1 MTSEFLILT
10 NSNTMK
16 NLLLFV
22 FITFLTSSCGQTE
35 RSSGKSKLKT
45 EFDEGSGI
53 EFSQLDEE
61 LIDKLNMLGKVWGFL
76 KYYHPEVAEGK
87 YNWDYEL
94 FRVLPAYIEAKDPL
108 ESEKVLV
115 KWIEKLGEIT
125 ECKKCEET
133 SPDAYLKPDFTWIK
147 NSDLGSEL
155 VNLLMN
161 IYQNRHQGKQFYIQ
175 LMPYVGNPKF
185 INENPYDNMPYPDTG
200 YRLLAL
206 YRYWNMIQY
215 FSPNKHLTDKN
226 WNEVLREYIPKFI
239 NAKNE
244 LEYELAALQIIGD
257 LKDTHANLWGGNDKI
272 QEMRGRFYAP
282 FRVQF
287 VEDKLVVTDYYNP
300 EFKKAAGLII
310 GDVITS
316 INNNPTENII
326 DSLSKYYPASNKAA
340 RLRDMA
346 VDLLRSPINKIRINY
361 ISDGQELTKDLTL
374 YARDSLDIYGWY
386 RRDDEPCFKILDG
399 NIGYITLKS
408 IKDKDIKKIKK
419 SFKSTKGIIIDIRNY
434 PSTFVPFSLGSY
446 FVSSERPFVKFT
458 IGNLNN
464 PGEFTFIGGPKIP
477 KPSETYKGKLIVMV
491 NEYSQSQ
498 AEYTAMAFRVGDN
511 TTIIGSTTA
520 GADGNVS
527 RIFLP
532 GSLNTLIS
540 GIGVFYPDGKE
551 TQRVGIVPDIIV
563 KPTIQGIKQGKDEL
577 LDRAIHLINQ

>member
-1 MTSEFLILT
+1 
-10 NSNTMK
+10 MK
-16 NLLLFV
+16 NLLIFLFLS
-22 FITFLTSSCGQTE
+22 FLINSCGQTE
-35 RSSGKSKLKT
+35 KSTTKAKVNS
-45 EFDEGSGI
+45 EFDETSGI
-53 EFSQLDEE
+53 KFTKLDGE
-61 LIDKLNMLGKVWGFL
+61 LINRLDILGKVWGFL
-76 KYYHPEVAEGK
+76 KYYHPEVAAGK
-87 YNWDYEL
+87 SNWDYEL
-94 FRVLPAYIEAKDPL
+94 FRILPAYL
-108 ESEKVLV
+108 ESKNNMERNKILI
-115 KWIEKLGEIT
+115 KWIEKLGAISK
-125 ECKKCEET
+125 CKDCEET
-133 SPDAYLKPDFTWIK
+133 SPGAYLKPDFTWIK
-147 NSDLGSEL
+147 KSDLGSEL

-161 IYQNRHQGKQFYIQ
+161 IYKNRQQGKQFYIQ

-185 INENPYDNMPYPDTG
+185 INENPYDNMPYPDAG

-206 YRYWNMIQY
+206 YRYWNIIQY
-215 FSPNKHLTDKN
+215 FFPNKHLTDKN
-226 WNEVLREYIPKFI
+226 WDEVLREYIPKFI

-498 AEYTAMAFRVGDN
+498 AEYTAMAFRAGDN